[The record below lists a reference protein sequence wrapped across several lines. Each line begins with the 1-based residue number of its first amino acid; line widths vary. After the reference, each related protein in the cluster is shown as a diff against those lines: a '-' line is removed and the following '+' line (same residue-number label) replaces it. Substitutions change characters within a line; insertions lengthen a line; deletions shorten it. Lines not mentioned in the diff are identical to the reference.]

1 MKTLAYFGI
10 VVGLSLI
17 AGLIL
22 WQDASSISMVLL
34 EINVGIFCL
43 LPVYAI
49 YLAMGVISWRLLFAP
64 GREPSFGLSLN
75 AIWIGSAVNTLLPVA
90 SLGGEAVKAR
100 LLTLHGVDVLEAGSS
115 VVGDTTVQALS
126 LALWGLIG
134 AILLAALSFDSD
146 MIWAASLAA
155 GLFCVGVFVF
165 AMLQRHGMFAH
176 LGKRFASLKFGV
188 NLIKFDQHVREI
200 YDRPGR
206 VTLSTLVRLASRIF
220 LTVEIW
226 IAAWL
231 IGHPISLLEAIMVR
245 SLTGAVRG
253 AAFFIPNGLGVQEG
267 AFMVFGSL
275 IGIPPGYSLS
285 LSLVVRVREILAS
298 VPALIV
304 WQAIEGRSLFKVFRE
319 K

>member
-146 MIWAASLAA
+146 MIWVASLAA

-165 AMLQRHGMFAH
+165 VMLQRHGMFAY

-188 NLIKFDQHVREI
+188 NLLKFDQHVREI

-206 VTLSTLVRLASRIF
+206 VTVSTLVRLASRIF
-220 LTVEIW
+220 LTLEIW

-275 IGIPPGYSLS
+275 IGVPPGYSLS

>member
-100 LLTLHGVDVLEAGSS
+100 LLTLDGVDALEAGSS

-134 AILLAALSFDSD
+134 AALLAALSFYSD
-146 MIWAASLAA
+146 MI
-155 GLFCVGVFVF
+155 
-165 AMLQRHGMFAH
+165 
-176 LGKRFASLKFGV
+176 
-188 NLIKFDQHVREI
+188 
-200 YDRPGR
+200 
-206 VTLSTLVRLASRIF
+206 
-220 LTVEIW
+220 
-226 IAAWL
+226 
-231 IGHPISLLEAIMVR
+231 
-245 SLTGAVRG
+245 
-253 AAFFIPNGLGVQEG
+253 
-267 AFMVFGSL
+267 
-275 IGIPPGYSLS
+275 
-285 LSLVVRVREILAS
+285 
-298 VPALIV
+298 
-304 WQAIEGRSLFKVFRE
+304 
-319 K
+319 

>member
-22 WQDASSISMVLL
+22 WQDASSISIVLL

-155 GLFCVGVFVF
+155 GLFGVGVIVFV
-165 AMLQRHGMFAH
+165 MLQRHGMFAH

-188 NLIKFDQHVREI
+188 NLLKFDQHVREI

-206 VTLSTLVRLASRIF
+206 VTGSTLVRLASRIF

-231 IGHPISLLEAIMVR
+231 IGHPISLLEAIMDR

>member
-134 AILLAALSFDSD
+134 VILLAALSFDSD

>member
-155 GLFCVGVFVF
+155 GLFCIGVFVF

-188 NLIKFDQHVREI
+188 NLLKFDQHVREI

>member
-220 LTVEIW
+220 LTLEIW

>member
-134 AILLAALSFDSD
+134 TILLAALSFDSD

-155 GLFCVGVFVF
+155 GLFGVGVIVFV
-165 AMLQRHGMFAH
+165 MLQRHGMFAY

>member
-10 VVGLSLI
+10 VAGLSLI

-22 WQDASSISMVLL
+22 WQDANSISMVLL
-34 EINVGIFCL
+34 EINFGIFCL

-49 YLAMGVISWRLLFAP
+49 YLAMGVASWRLLFAP

-100 LLTLHGVDVLEAGSS
+100 LLTLHGVDALEAGSS

-134 AILLAALSFDSD
+134 AALLAALSFDSD

-155 GLFCVGVFVF
+155 GLFFTGVFVF
-165 AMLQRHGMFAH
+165 VLLQRHGMFAY

-188 NLIKFDQHVREI
+188 NLLKFDQHVREI

-220 LTVEIW
+220 LTMEIW

-253 AAFFIPNGLGVQEG
+253 TAFFIPNGLGIQEG
-267 AFMVFGSL
+267 AFIVFGSL

-285 LSLVVRVREILAS
+285 LSLIVRLREIVAS

-304 WQAIEGRSLFKVFRE
+304 WQAIEGRSLLKVFRG

>member
-155 GLFCVGVFVF
+155 GLFCIGVFVF

-188 NLIKFDQHVREI
+188 NLLKFDQHVREI

-206 VTLSTLVRLASRIF
+206 VTVSTLVRLASRIF
-220 LTVEIW
+220 LTLEIW

>member
-22 WQDASSISMVLL
+22 WQDASSISIVLL

-134 AILLAALSFDSD
+134 VILLAALSFDSD

>member
-155 GLFCVGVFVF
+155 GLFCIGVFVF

-188 NLIKFDQHVREI
+188 NLLKFDQHVREI

-206 VTLSTLVRLASRIF
+206 VTGSTLVRLASRIF

>member
-220 LTVEIW
+220 LTLEIW

-253 AAFFIPNGLGVQEG
+253 AAFIIPNGLGVQEG

>member
-10 VVGLSLI
+10 VVGLWLI
-17 AGLIL
+17 AGLNL

-188 NLIKFDQHVREI
+188 NLLKFDQHVREI

-206 VTLSTLVRLASRIF
+206 VTVSTLVRLASRIF

>member
-155 GLFCVGVFVF
+155 GLFCIGVFVF

-188 NLIKFDQHVREI
+188 NLLKFDQHVREI

-304 WQAIEGRSLFKVFRE
+304 WQAIEGRSLFKVFR
-319 K
+319 KK

>member
-188 NLIKFDQHVREI
+188 NLLKFDQHVREI

-220 LTVEIW
+220 LTLEIW

>member
-64 GREPSFGLSLN
+64 GREPPFGLSLN

-134 AILLAALSFDSD
+134 VILLAALSFDSD

-188 NLIKFDQHVREI
+188 NLLKFDQHVREI

-220 LTVEIW
+220 LTLEIW

-298 VPALIV
+298 VPALII